1 LDVGQKNFGNDQPA
15 SWTGS
20 GVHDPTDPR
29 IAYLGAQPGS
39 DCGP

>member
-20 GVHDPTDPR
+20 GVHDPFV
-29 IAYLGAQPGS
+29 
-39 DCGP
+39 